1 MTYSSQFIAETL
13 SYNTYRILIDDLL
26 AKGKTT
32 GPDQTSAMINYTKMN
47 VQRMKRLDKTV
58 EIAEN
63 LLKAVKDLN
72 QHYTWLVL
80 TEAWCGDAAQILPVL
95 NKIGENSDGKISVRH
110 ILRDQNL
117 EIMDAHSTNFNR
129 AIPKLIVLNDS
140 LTEVTQWGPR
150 PEKLQNLFLEWKTEP
165 NTTKQDWAKKIHA
178 WYAKDKTVEIQEDLL
193 GIIKLLN

>member
-26 AKGKTT
+26 AQGETT

-58 EIAEN
+58 EIAKN

-95 NKIGENSDGKISVRH
+95 NKIEENSDGKISVRH

-129 AIPKLIVLNDS
+129 AIPKLIILNDS

>member
-1 MTYSSQFIAETL
+1 
-13 SYNTYRILIDDLL
+13 
-26 AKGKTT
+26 
-32 GPDQTSAMINYTKMN
+32 MINYTKMN